1 MTTSPTDGQDEV
13 ALVRRHLKLDH
24 MNQLQIEQLAEVF
37 GTEPGVVKVVVRKHW
52 LDIDYDAAVLTLDRV
67 IALLEA
73 YGGELS
79 HDWWTAFKAHWY
91 RRREEKLRARLA
103 QGDDESSGEP

>member
-1 MTTSPTDGQDEV
+1 MTMSAGDGQGES
-13 ALVRRHLKLDH
+13 ALVRRHLRLDH
-24 MNQLQIEQLAEVF
+24 MNQLQIEKLARVF
-37 GTEPGVVKVVVRKHW
+37 DAEPGVARVVVRKHW

-103 QGDDESSGEP
+103 REDEESDDP

>member
-1 MTTSPTDGQDEV
+1 MTADSGADDR

-24 MNQLQIEQLAEVF
+24 MNQLQIEKLARVF
-37 GTEPGVVKVVVRKHW
+37 DAEPGVVKVVVRKHW
-52 LDIDYDAAVLTLDRV
+52 LDIDYDAALLTLDRV

-79 HDWWTAFKAHWY
+79 DDWWTAFKAHWY
-91 RRREEKLRARLA
+91 RKREEKLRARLA
-103 QGDDESSGEP
+103 REEDDASS